1 MKKQKNKT
9 KQNKQT
15 NKKTKTIQA
24 FEAKCQRKLLS
35 ISYLEHKTNNSVR
48 GEINF
53 PVGPQWPPLETAER
67 RQIARFGRVT
77 RSDSV
82 SKAIVQGTLK
92 GWRRRGQQKNCWME
106 NIKEKT
112 TLPIAELLSMVFC

>member
-1 MKKQKNKT
+1 MKKQKT
-9 KQNKQT
+9 KQNKT
-15 NKKTKTIQA
+15 NKQTKKQTIQA
-24 FEAKCQRKLLS
+24 FEAKCQRKLLR

-53 PVGPQWPPLETAER
+53 PVGPQWPPLETGER

-92 GWRRRGQQKNCWME
+92 NGRRRGQQKNCWME